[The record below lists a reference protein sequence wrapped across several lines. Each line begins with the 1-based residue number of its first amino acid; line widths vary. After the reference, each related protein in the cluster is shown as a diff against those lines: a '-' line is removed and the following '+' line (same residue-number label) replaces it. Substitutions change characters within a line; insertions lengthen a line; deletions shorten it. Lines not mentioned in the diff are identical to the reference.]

1 MTSDVSPER
10 SIQLDQFLKW
20 KGLVLSGGEA
30 KIRVQAGDVT
40 VNGEVEMR
48 RSKKLKEGDK
58 VAIDGAEHVVELGPA
73 PLI

>member
-20 KGLVLSGGEA
+20 KGLVFSGGEA